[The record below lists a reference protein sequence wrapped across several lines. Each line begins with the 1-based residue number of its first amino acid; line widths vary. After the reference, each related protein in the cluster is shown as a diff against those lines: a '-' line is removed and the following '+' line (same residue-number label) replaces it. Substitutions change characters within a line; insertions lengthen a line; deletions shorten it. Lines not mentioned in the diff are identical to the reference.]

1 MDVYGDIKK
10 GEKGA
15 WVSIGAY
22 LALSMAKLAAGWL
35 FHSEALTADGFNNV
49 TDIVASAAVLVGL
62 RISRRPPDANHPY
75 GHLRAETI
83 AALIASFIMATVGLQ
98 VGIAAVRKLW
108 RGEFD
113 VPEATAGWVAL
124 AAAAAMFAVYGYNA
138 RLAKSIR
145 SQALMAAAKDN
156 LSDAL
161 VSIGAAAGIF
171 GAALGAPWLDAAAAL
186 LVAALILRTA
196 WGIFWSATHDLTDGF
211 DANELRSLRGIVERT
226 EGVRGIKDI
235 RARIHGSTVL
245 VDVIVTVDPTLSV
258 VDSHRISDTVE
269 QRLRSKRDILNVH
282 VHIEP
287 EGPVV

>member
-1 MDVYGDIKK
+1 MDVYGDIRK

-15 WVSIGAY
+15 WVSIAAY
-22 LALSMAKLAAGWL
+22 LVLSSLKLAAGWL

-49 TDIVASAAVLVGL
+49 TDIVASVAVLIGL

-98 VGIAAVRKLW
+98 VGQAAIINLW
-108 RGEFD
+108 RGQF
-113 VPEATAGWVAL
+113 EAPDLNAGWIAL
-124 AAAAAMFAVYGYNA
+124 AAAAAMLAVYGYNV
-138 RLAKSIR
+138 RLARRIR

-156 LSDAL
+156 RSDAF
-161 VSIGAAAGIF
+161 VSIGAAVGIF
-171 GAALGAPWLDAAAAL
+171 GAALGVVWLDA
-186 LVAALILRTA
+186 VAAIVVAVLIVKTA
-196 WGIFWSATHDLTDGF
+196 WEIFWSATHDLTDGF
-211 DANELRSLRGIVERT
+211 DVNQLRTLRGVVERT

-258 VDSHRISDTVE
+258 VDGHRISDTVE
-269 QRLRSKRDILNVH
+269 QRLRRKNGVLNVH

-287 EGPVV
+287 YGNTE